1 VDREEKVSGS
11 VFKSLT
17 PGWDCVLPRH
27 FVDMNRIMRMRGWLL
42 VMLIS
47 VQSLSTGIAFS
58 RQPGQQAS
66 ISGQDLRNIPP
77 DVARIMPFASKVR
90 KNRQGFWEVELPFG
104 IEMIY
109 VPPGEFSMGSPSREF
124 GREPDEGPFH
134 RVHIKGIWIGK
145 FEVTREIW
153 HAVMGGGPAQPEK
166 RNLPKGDVSYH
177 DVQKFLLAI
186 QMRSGLKFRLPTEA
200 EWERCCRGGG
210 QAPQYGPLDE
220 IAWHVENSGGQP
232 HPVGT
237 KRPND
242 FGIYD
247 MLGNVWEWCSD
258 WHGAKYYAESPDSDP
273 SGPAQG
279 ERRIVRGGGFGH
291 GGHYLRSA
299 HRNDQDPAK
308 SKPHLGFRLVLDQV
322 PTGD

>member
-1 VDREEKVSGS
+1 MDRTKPMG
-11 VFKSLT
+11 
-17 PGWDCVLPRH
+17 VL
-27 FVDMNRIMRMRGWLL
+27 LL
-42 VMLIS
+42 VTLIS
-47 VQSLSTGIAFS
+47 VHSLSTGMAFS
-58 RQPGQQAS
+58 PPSGQQAS
-66 ISGQDLRNIPP
+66 ISGRDLRDIPP
-77 DVARIMPFASKVR
+77 DAARIIPYAGKVR
-90 KNRQGFWEVELPFG
+90 KNQQGFWEAELPFG
-104 IEMIY
+104 IEMVYI
-109 VPPGEFSMGSPSREF
+109 PPGDFSMGSPRQEW
-124 GREPDEGPFH
+124 GREPDEGPVH
-134 RVHIKGIWIGK
+134 RVHTKGIWIGK

-153 HAVMGGGPAQPEK
+153 HAVLGGGPAQPEK
-166 RNLPKGDVSYH
+166 RNLPMADVSYQ

-186 QMRSGLKFRLPTEA
+186 QMRTGLKYRLPTEA

-210 QAPQYGPLDE
+210 QASQYGPLDE

-247 MLGNVWEWCSD
+247 MLGNVWEWCGD
-258 WHGAKYYAESPDSDP
+258 WYGAKYYAESPDSDP

-279 ERRIVRGGGFGH
+279 KRRIVRGGGFGH

-299 HRNDQDPAK
+299 HRNDQDPTK
-308 SKPHLGFRLVLDQV
+308 SKPHLGFRLVLDLA